1 LAASDITGRKVLNRY
16 KIEERLGGGGMSVVW
31 KAYDLVLDRSVALKV
46 LRPEMSDDDEFIA
59 RFRRE
64 AQSVASLSHPNIV
77 NIYDV
82 GEDGG
87 LYFIIM
93 ELVDGRT
100 LRDKL
105 RAEGRLSVQEA
116 LRVAQQICQ
125 GLSHAHARRII
136 HRDIK
141 PQNILFTKQGDVKV
155 ADFGIA
161 RALGG
166 VSTTSR
172 DVVVGSAPYISPEQ
186 AKNGTVSDRSDLYS
200 LGIVLYEMLAGKPPF
215 IGDSPVAVALSHVQN
230 EVPSLR
236 ETSPEVPQAVDN
248 LVRKALAKNPSDRF
262 ASADEMLIAI
272 NALIAAGSSTGTAGA
287 KRESAPLPPRRG
299 DDGLARPVKK
309 KRGLSTTAK
318 VFLTLTVVVLA
329 LGGYA
334 LYQFMQWLSVPTV
347 IVPDVTGK
355 LEVVGQAECKKVGLI
370 QQISAKRPDDTV
382 PAGVIISQSPLGGE
396 TVKRGREVYVLISMG
411 RDFATVPDVM
421 GKTSREA
428 GVLFQN
434 AGVQMGDQ
442 QEVFHSTVAKGLIVD
457 QNPRAGL
464 DVPRDSLVHI
474 KVSKGP
480 EVQMAIVPD
489 VVGLPLP
496 DAQALIQE
504 NTLEV
509 GSVTTQSTPGVAAG
523 IVVSQDPE
531 AGTEQ
536 ELRTKVNLVISGEP
550 AAFHT
555 EAFRIVVSEGTR
567 QKPVNL
573 RVTVTDATGEKQV
586 YDQNVPKGTY
596 NIAFAWQGD
605 KAVVRWWIGGQLS
618 VKTIYPR

>member
-1 LAASDITGRKVLNRY
+1 
-16 KIEERLGGGGMSVVW
+16 MSVVW

-93 ELVDGRT
+93 ELVDGQT

-105 RAEGRLSVQEA
+105 RAEGRFSTEEA

-215 IGDSPVAVALSHVQN
+215 VGDSPVAIALQHV
-230 EVPSLR
+230 EGEAPSLQKKV
-236 ETSPEVPQAVDN
+236 PEVPEAVDN
-248 LVRKALAKNPSDRF
+248 LVRKALAKNPNDRF
-262 ASADEMLIAI
+262 ASANEMLRAI
-272 NALIAAGSSTGTAGA
+272 NALIAAGSSLGTTNA
-287 KRESAPLPPRRG
+287 KRESTALPPRRG
-299 DDGLARPVKK
+299 GDGLARPVKK
-309 KRGLSTTAK
+309 KRGLSTIAK
-318 VFLTLTVVVLA
+318 VFLALGILVLA

-334 LYQFMQWLSVPTV
+334 LHQFMEWLAVPTV
-347 IVPDVTGK
+347 VVPDVTGK

-396 TVKRGREVYVLISMG
+396 TVKRGREIYVLISMG
-411 RDFATVPDVM
+411 RDFATVPDSI
-421 GKTSREA
+421 GKTVREA

-434 AGVQMGDQ
+434 AGVGMGDQ
-442 QEVFHSTVAKGLIVD
+442 QEVFHPTVAKGLIVD

-464 DVPRDSLVHI
+464 DVPRDSLVHV

-480 EVQMAIVPD
+480 EVQMAVVPELI
-489 VVGLPLP
+489 GLPLP

-509 GSVTTQSTPGVAAG
+509 GSVVTKSTPGVAAG

-536 ELRTKVNLVISGEP
+536 ELRTKINLEVAGEP
-550 AAFHT
+550 EAFHT
-555 EAFRIVVSEGTR
+555 ESFRIVVSEGTR

-573 RVTVTDATGEKQV
+573 RVTVTDALGEKQV
-586 YDQNVPKGTY
+586 YDQNVQRGTY
-596 NIAFAWQGD
+596 NIAFTWQGD
-605 KAVVRWWIGGQLS
+605 KATVRWWIGGQLS